1 MSTRGVQLSGRRVL
15 ITGAGSGLGRRL
27 ALMAARRGANVLAWD
42 LDGSAAEATAT
53 LVQREGGSCSAER
66 VDVTDEPQV
75 QAAAEAAGAV
85 DVLVNNAGVVTG
97 GGLLEAGSSQIRR
110 TFEVNVLAMYW
121 TTQALL
127 PGMLRRDSGMIVNIS
142 SAAGLAGVARQTA
155 YSASKHAVVGFTES
169 LRAELRTGGHAVST
183 FLVCP
188 YYINTGM
195 FDGVRSRFPRLL
207 PILEESTVAA
217 AIVRGIERG
226 RQVYITPPLAR
237 IVPLGR
243 LLPVRTYD
251 AVMDFLGINHSM
263 DHFTGRR
270 GQDRTSSGGWS

>member
-97 GGLLEAGSSQIRR
+97 GGLLEAGRSQIRR
-110 TFEVNVLAMYW
+110 TFDI
-121 TTQALL
+121 
-127 PGMLRRDSGMIVNIS
+127 GR
-142 SAAGLAGVARQTA
+142 
-155 YSASKHAVVGFTES
+155 AS
-169 LRAELRTGGHAVST
+169 
-183 FLVCP
+183 
-188 YYINTGM
+188 
-195 FDGVRSRFPRLL
+195 
-207 PILEESTVAA
+207 
-217 AIVRGIERG
+217 
-226 RQVYITPPLAR
+226 
-237 IVPLGR
+237 
-243 LLPVRTYD
+243 
-251 AVMDFLGINHSM
+251 
-263 DHFTGRR
+263 
-270 GQDRTSSGGWS
+270 